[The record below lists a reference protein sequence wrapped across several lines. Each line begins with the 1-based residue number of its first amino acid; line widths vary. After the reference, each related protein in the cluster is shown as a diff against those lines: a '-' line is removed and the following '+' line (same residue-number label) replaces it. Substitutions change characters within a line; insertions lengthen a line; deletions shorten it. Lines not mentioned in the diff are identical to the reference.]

1 MISISAIIRGAD
13 RLGKKYSKAQREV
26 NKGINQNLKLVG
38 IKVQKESRLNAKIS
52 PTNSPDRGGLE
63 KSILWRV
70 AGGKC
75 FIFVPDNS
83 MAGKY
88 GYRQHYQIEGRG
100 TGTIRK
106 GARAGWKFIDRAV
119 DDNEPWIKR
128 KLGRSFDTIKR
139 VA

>member
-1 MISISAIIRGAD
+1 MIQIKANVNAD
-13 RLGKKYSKAQREV
+13 KLIKKYTGAPRKIGKE
-26 NKGINQNLKLVG
+26 INQNLRLVG
-38 IKVQKESRLNAKIS
+38 IKVQRESRLNAKIS

-106 GARAGWKFIDRAV
+106 GARAGWQFIDRAV